1 MGTLL
6 AYSLMVG
13 AVLILLYFVVKLGL
27 SGTTFHSFNRK
38 VILLCYVLALA
49 LPFVMEIQVP
59 WLQSEPV
66 ADVVIEIPEYAAVV
80 TDAVVDSSVP
90 LWMIAGLGVYVAGI
104 IFFLF
109 REMVIFFRMYRLLSS
124 CETIDNHS
132 RWKIMLHE
140 RNDIAPFSWANGIV
154 MSRKDYIDGGRTII
168 AHETAH
174 LERYHSIDLFIAE
187 IVTILVWYNP
197 AAWLMR
203 EELSTVH
210 EYETDEA
217 VLRQGFN
224 ARDYQLLLIKKAVGS
239 RFPSIANSLDHS
251 NLSKRI
257 KMMLQKR
264 TSPGRRWIAAAALP
278 AIALSAV
285 LFSNHS
291 VASTLE
297 EISDA
302 KVTDS
307 QVNRQEASL
316 EKYYRTVDNIESDT
330 VVNVEKDKIVVSY
343 GNAKSLGKE
352 PVKTEIPQTSN
363 TQNVNDESVFD
374 RVENMPHYP
383 GGEVELMKFI
393 SKNLKYPKEAIDD
406 SITGR
411 VIVRFIVKKN
421 GDIGNVEVL
430 RGRHKLLD
438 DEAVRVIKLIN
449 GMEPGTMN
457 GKPVNVRYVLPI
469 EFRLMGEK
477 SDDKPKKFT
486 DEELKDKVFT
496 AVEQMPEYPGGM
508 DALMK
513 DLMKNLKYP
522 KDAGQGR
529 VIVQFVVTTTG
540 TVGDVKV
547 LRSMSPELD
556 KAAMDAVK
564 PLHFKPGRMNG
575 KPVNVLYTL
584 PVMFRQVKEQTA
596 E

>member
-1 MGTLL
+1 MP
-6 AYSLMVG
+6 
-13 AVLILLYFVVKLGL
+13 K
-27 SGTTFHSFNRK
+27 
-38 VILLCYVLALA
+38 
-49 LPFVMEIQVP
+49 
-59 WLQSEPV
+59 
-66 ADVVIEIPEYAAVV
+66 
-80 TDAVVDSSVP
+80 
-90 LWMIAGLGVYVAGI
+90 
-104 IFFLF
+104 
-109 REMVIFFRMYRLLSS
+109 
-124 CETIDNHS
+124 
-132 RWKIMLHE
+132 
-140 RNDIAPFSWANGIV
+140 
-154 MSRKDYIDGGRTII
+154 
-168 AHETAH
+168 
-174 LERYHSIDLFIAE
+174 
-187 IVTILVWYNP
+187 
-197 AAWLMR
+197 
-203 EELSTVH
+203 
-210 EYETDEA
+210 
-217 VLRQGFN
+217 
-224 ARDYQLLLIKKAVGS
+224 LLIS
-239 RFPSIANSLDHS
+239 RLTV
-251 NLSKRI
+251 KRHPL
-257 KMMLQKR
+257 K
-264 TSPGRRWIAAAALP
+264 
-278 AIALSAV
+278 
-285 LFSNHS
+285 
-291 VASTLE
+291 
-297 EISDA
+297 
-302 KVTDS
+302 
-307 QVNRQEASL
+307 
-316 EKYYRTVDNIESDT
+316 KYYRTVDNIESDT

-343 GNAKSLGKE
+343 GNSKSLGKE

-363 TQNVNDESVFD
+363 TQNRNDESVFD

-469 EFRLMGEK
+469 EFRLSGGK

-529 VIVQFVVTTTG
+529 VIVQFVVTTAG

-547 LRSMSPELD
+547 LRSVSPELD

-584 PVMFRQVKEQTA
+584 PVMFRQGKEQTA